1 MSEQTT
7 SQPIIVKKVR
17 KGGEGHHGGSWKV
30 AFADFMTAMMAFF
43 LVMWIIGLDQ
53 ETRSAIAGYFQ
64 DPLDF
69 AKKSSGNRLENLL
82 EHGAPGYDDKKQRE
96 GEAKD
101 SEINEMSA
109 IAQEIKQALKTA
121 SDQNP
126 QLEDLSKYVKIEGTE
141 EGLLLE
147 FLESLGSVFF
157 DTGSAQLKPEAKQ
170 LFAVVAKVLTK
181 HDRPFVVDG
190 HTDARPYKQT
200 GYNNIYLSQDRA
212 RSVVLEM
219 LRLGVPENRILAV
232 RGFGPHRLRNKQDPY
247 HFTNRRVTIL
257 LPYSWEQSSVLGSSG
272 DGPLSEPFSKPVDI
286 RAPSEQKP

>member
-17 KGGEGHHGGSWKV
+17 KGGAGHHGGSWKV

-53 ETRSAIAGYFQ
+53 ETRSAIAGYFN
-64 DPLDF
+64 DPIDF
-69 AKKSSGNRLENLL
+69 AKKASGNRLENLL
-82 EHGAPGYDDKKQRE
+82 DKGAPGTDEKKQQE

-101 SEINEMSA
+101 AEISEMSA
-109 IAQEIKQALKTA
+109 IAQEIKQALQKA
-121 SDQNP
+121 AEDNP
-126 QLEDLSKYVKIEGTE
+126 QLAELSQYVRIEGTE

-157 DTGSAQLKPEAKQ
+157 DTGSAQLKPQAKQ
-170 LFAVVAKVLTK
+170 LFAAVAKVLQK
-181 HDRPFVVDG
+181 HKRPFVVDG
-190 HTDARPYKQT
+190 HTDARPYKET

-212 RSVVLEM
+212 RSVVWEM
-219 LRLGVPENRILAV
+219 LQLGVPEERILAV
-232 RGFGPHRLRNKQDPY
+232 RGFGPHRLRNREDPY

-257 LPYSWEQSSVLGSSG
+257 LPYSWEQASVLGSAA
-272 DGPLSEPFSKPVDI
+272 DGPLAQPFSERIDLRKTDEEK
-286 RAPSEQKP
+286 R